1 MNRLEIHV
9 LTLFPEM
16 IASLLR
22 YGILKRA
29 SERDL
34 VRVSAADI
42 RKFAVDRYGTVD
54 DTPYGGGA
62 GMVMRADVLA
72 ACLNSLDPIKEGR
85 RLPVIYLSPQGKRF
99 DQGYANRL
107 SMLPEFVLVCG
118 RYRGIDER
126 FITRHVT
133 EELSIG
139 DYVLSGGEVAAMVVI
154 EAVARL
160 VPGVM
165 NDFESGIGD
174 SFQEGFLDCPWYTRP
189 ADFEGLKVPEV
200 LMSGDHARIGRW
212 REREAIAR
220 TRERRPDIL
229 RDEPET

>member
-1 MNRLEIHV
+1 
-9 LTLFPEM
+9 
-16 IASLLR
+16 
-22 YGILKRA
+22 
-29 SERDL
+29 
-34 VRVSAADI
+34 
-42 RKFAVDRYGTVD
+42 
-54 DTPYGGGA
+54 
-62 GMVMRADVLA
+62 
-72 ACLNSLDPIKEGR
+72 
-85 RLPVIYLSPQGKRF
+85 
-99 DQGYANRL
+99 
-107 SMLPEFVLVCG
+107 
-118 RYRGIDER
+118 
-126 FITRHVT
+126 
-133 EELSIG
+133 
-139 DYVLSGGEVAAMVVI
+139 MVVI

>member
-1 MNRLEIHV
+1 MNRLDMHV

-16 IASLLR
+16 IESFLR
-22 YGILKRA
+22 FGILQRA
-29 SERDL
+29 AERDL
-34 VRVSAADI
+34 IRISTADI
-42 RKFAVDRYGTVD
+42 RKFAVDRYGSVD

-72 ACLNSLDPIKEGR
+72 ACLDSLDPIKEGR
-85 RLPVIYLSPQGKRF
+85 GIPVIYLSPQGRRF
-99 DQGYANRL
+99 DQDYANRL

-126 FITRHVT
+126 FIDRHVT

-139 DYVLSGGEVAAMVVI
+139 DYVLSGGEVAAMAVI

-165 NDFESGIGD
+165 NDFESGLED
-174 SFQEGFLDCPWYTRP
+174 SFQDGLLDCPWYTRP
-189 ADFEGLKVPEV
+189 AEFEGLRVPEA
-200 LMSGDHARIGRW
+200 LMSGDHARIGKW
-212 REREAIAR
+212 REREALAR
-220 TRERRPDIL
+220 TRARRPDIL
-229 RDEPET
+229 HDEKNC